1 MDTPERRKFKRL
13 MTNLDISCYEVGSQE
28 NPHSTGRTINAS
40 RGGLY
45 LQTSASTL
53 KKDNI
58 PKGTL
63 FKVELSIPPTKGL
76 LEFGGKLA
84 GFAKFLRARELP
96 EHQAN
101 DKYGVAFEFCQ
112 PPKLSV

>member
-1 MDTPERRKFKRL
+1 
-13 MTNLDISCYEVGSQE
+13 LDISCYEVGSE
-28 NPHSTGRTINAS
+28 ANPHYIGHTINAG

-45 LQTSASTL
+45 FQTSADTF
-53 KKDNI
+53 KPGKI
-58 PKGTL
+58 PQGTL

-84 GFAKFLRARELP
+84 GFAKLLRTCELS
-96 EHQAN
+96 EHPAS
-101 DKYGVAFEFCQ
+101 DKYGVAFQFCQ